1 MVITATAG
9 ASAADEDRAHA
20 TACHL
25 YHAGCALH
33 VAHQTHVDAWITPPL
48 ATGSTRRSP
57 TTSRSS
63 ETATPRTCGDAPLDA
78 RRAPKPRQPFD
89 QGAATHD
96 HLPHCVAQ
104 HPGRI
109 APD

>member
-33 VAHQTHVDAWITPPL
+33 VAHRTHVDAWITAVSGRLHEAVTDNL
-48 ATGSTRRSP
+48 AVLADCN
-57 TTSRSS
+57 
-63 ETATPRTCGDAPLDA
+63 ATYLR
-78 RRAPKPRQPFD
+78 
-89 QGAATHD
+89 
-96 HLPHCVAQ
+96 
-104 HPGRI
+104 
-109 APD
+109 